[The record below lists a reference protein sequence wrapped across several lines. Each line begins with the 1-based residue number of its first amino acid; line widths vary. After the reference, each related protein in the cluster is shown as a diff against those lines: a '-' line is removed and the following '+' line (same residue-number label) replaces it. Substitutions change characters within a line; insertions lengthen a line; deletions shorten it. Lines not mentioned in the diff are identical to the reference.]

1 MALDAFLSVD
11 SMLIYLELFSG
22 WFFHQL
28 LPNATLL
35 ILRCVFSSLSLS
47 SFRNT
52 RFSLHIHFVLCFIF
66 WHTLPVASRLNVML
80 KVHMLRCIKRSFYQ
94 TNNIHT
100 YVALHTHT
108 LTRNEPYALK
118 WCQMEHF
125 SFFSWSSYGNSETLF
140 QTIHI
145 VAIAMATVA
154 SMTAITAFS
163 QLILPVALYIY
174 VMCEKWNL
182 NVFH

>member
-11 SMLIYLELFSG
+11 SMLIYLVLFSG
-22 WFFHQL
+22 WFF
-28 LPNATLL
+28 PPIVAECNAAYITL
-35 ILRCVFSSLSLS
+35 RFFLSLS

-125 SFFSWSSYGNSETLF
+125 SFFSWSSHTETPRLC
-140 QTIHI
+140 IKRY
-145 VAIAMATVA
+145 
-154 SMTAITAFS
+154 
-163 QLILPVALYIY
+163 IL
-174 VMCEKWNL
+174 W
-182 NVFH
+182 H

>member
-11 SMLIYLELFSG
+11 SMLIYLVLFSG

-35 ILRCVFSSLSLS
+35 ILRCVFSSLS

-100 YVALHTHT
+100 YVALHTH
-108 LTRNEPYALK
+108 
-118 WCQMEHF
+118 
-125 SFFSWSSYGNSETLF
+125 
-140 QTIHI
+140 IHLQGMNRMPWND
-145 VAIAMATVA
+145 V
-154 SMTAITAFS
+154 
-163 QLILPVALYIY
+163 
-174 VMCEKWNL
+174 KWNI
-182 NVFH
+182 FHFLVEVHTETPRLCFKRYILWQ